1 MGYLYARE
9 KMEIKMEDTN
19 NLDQAATEEALDSND
34 NIKQLRDE
42 FKKLKAENK
51 AFKAQAMDSALQ
63 SLGLESEK
71 GIGKAVTKLYDG
83 EMDVTSI
90 KDFVQNE
97 FGDAINAEPAVAPQ
111 QADNVVEAQS
121 RVEQLNAIGVNAEPT
136 DVSTEFM
143 KFVRDSN
150 TKPGDSIN
158 AKLRMME
165 TLKQQD
171 K

>member
-1 MGYLYARE
+1 
-9 KMEIKMEDTN
+9 MEDTN

-63 SLGLESEK
+63 SLGLEAEK

-136 DVSTEFM
+136 DVSDEFI

>member
-1 MGYLYARE
+1 
-9 KMEIKMEDTN
+9 MEDTN

-63 SLGLESEK
+63 SLGLEPEK

-136 DVSTEFM
+136 DVSDEFI

>member
-1 MGYLYARE
+1 
-9 KMEIKMEDTN
+9 MEDIN
-19 NLDQAATEEALDSND
+19 NLDQATEQAEDSND

-51 AFKAQAMDSALQ
+51 AFKAQARGTALQ
-63 SLGLESEK
+63 SLGLEPEK
-71 GIGKAVTKLYDG
+71 GIGKAVSKLYEG
-83 EMDVTSI
+83 EMDIASI

-97 FGDAINAEPAVAPQ
+97 FGDAINAEPTSAPE
-111 QADNVVEAQS
+111 QASNVVEAQS
-121 RVEQLNAIGVNAEPT
+121 RIEQLNKLGVNAEPT
-136 DVSTEFM
+136 DVGQEFLN
-143 KFVRDSN
+143 FVRDSK

-165 TLKQQD
+165 TLKKQD

>member
-63 SLGLESEK
+63 SLGLEPEK

-136 DVSTEFM
+136 DVSDEFI

>member
-1 MGYLYARE
+1 
-9 KMEIKMEDTN
+9 MEDTN

-63 SLGLESEK
+63 SLGLEPEK

-136 DVSTEFM
+136 DVSAEFM

>member
-1 MGYLYARE
+1 
-9 KMEIKMEDTN
+9 MEDTN

-63 SLGLESEK
+63 SLGLEAEK

-136 DVSTEFM
+136 DVSAEFM

>member
-63 SLGLESEK
+63 SLGLEPEK

-97 FGDAINAEPAVAPQ
+97 FGDAINAEPTVAPQ

-136 DVSTEFM
+136 DVSEEFI

>member
-1 MGYLYARE
+1 
-9 KMEIKMEDTN
+9 MEIKMEDTN
-19 NLDQAATEEALDSND
+19 KLDQATEDKIEEVLDSND

-63 SLGLESEK
+63 SLGLEAEK

-97 FGDAINAEPAVAPQ
+97 FGDAINAEPTVEPQ

-136 DVSTEFM
+136 DVSEEFI
-143 KFVRDSN
+143 KFVRDSK

>member
-1 MGYLYARE
+1 
-9 KMEIKMEDTN
+9 MEDIN
-19 NLDQAATEEALDSND
+19 NLDQATEQAEDSND

-51 AFKAQAMDSALQ
+51 AFKAQAMGTALQ
-63 SLGLESEK
+63 SLGLEPEK
-71 GIGKAVTKLYDG
+71 GIGKAVSKLYEG
-83 EMDVTSI
+83 EMDIASI

-97 FGDAINAEPAVAPQ
+97 FGDAINAEPTSAPE
-111 QADNVVEAQS
+111 QASNVVEAQS
-121 RVEQLNAIGVNAEPT
+121 RIEQLNKLGVNAEPT
-136 DVSTEFM
+136 DVGQEFLN
-143 KFVRDSN
+143 FVRDSK

-165 TLKQQD
+165 TLKQQN